1 MLINKCELPVRKHF
15 NDSRTSIE
23 YSNDIDDI
31 YQNMEGYN
39 RNEKW
44 KILIIFNNNIADVH
58 SNKKLNPIV
67 TDFFIR
73 GRKLNII
80 LLFLL
85 HNHILCTKKYGTKF
99 NTLFHYEN
107 SKRTYKNKI
116 LNLNLYKKCTAKSHL
131 SLVTDATLASGNPP
145 RFRNN
150 LLERI

>member
-31 YQNMEGYN
+31 YQNIEGYN

-85 HNHILCTKKYGTKF
+85 HNIFCVPRNMELNST
-99 NTLFHYEN
+99 HYLIM
-107 SKRTYKNKI
+107 KI
-116 LNLNLYKKCTAKSHL
+116 QKGLIKIRYW
-131 SLVTDATLASGNPP
+131 
-145 RFRNN
+145 
-150 LLERI
+150 I